1 MLLRNLVIKHFC
13 RNEDSTEA
21 YCNWSR
27 SCWMVYTLLIKNTL
41 FVEKWMR
48 IWLFALFFSCLCPK
62 SLCEPQWRFCGIFHE
77 VIMNIFELALGFNYK
92 CSRWCVSKK
101 HYKFTFLRSK
111 SNFFHLKVESQHE
124 IITDFISLILNAFLV
139 INLFHESS
147 KHIIFNIKIV
157 FDFWFF
163 DLCLLIFS
171 FL

>member
-1 MLLRNLVIKHFC
+1 
-13 RNEDSTEA
+13 
-21 YCNWSR
+21 
-27 SCWMVYTLLIKNTL
+27 MVYTLLIKNTL

-48 IWLFALFFSCLCPK
+48 IWLFALFFFCLCPK

-124 IITDFISLILNAFLV
+124 IITDFISLILNAFLF

-157 FDFWFF
+157 FDFWSSPSYRTVSVIFWKNNLLVFF
-163 DLCLLIFS
+163 IVIIKKQYYCS
-171 FL
+171 EK